1 MADKVKGERRE
12 KTVKWQGK
20 ERSRGEEI
28 TAKQAK
34 EVGMHLN
41 FKAAKQ
47 TSLHI

>member
-12 KTVKWQGK
+12 KTVKWRGK

-28 TAKQAK
+28 TAKQA
-34 EVGMHLN
+34 GMHLN